1 MDQNRKLVGTFDSE
15 REATRAIDQLKD
27 LGYTNDQISVIAKNR
42 DDIAGIEE
50 STGTHVADGAAT
62 GAVTGGAL
70 GGIGGLLVGL
80 GLLAI
85 PGVGP
90 LLAAGPIAATLSG
103 AALGAGAGGLV
114 GALIGLGVP
123 EDEAHLHEGSLKAG
137 KILVIVDADPSLRD
151 RVGHIFGTHTTDS
164 SYTADR
170 MSDTVY
176 NTTEASPRVTNTADL
191 SDRSST
197 YETTSSIDSD
207 LDHDNSIR
215 LREERLNVDKTRVQT
230 GEVELRKEVVQ
241 EQQTINVPVTHEE
254 VYIERRAVTDN
265 VVDNTPIGDNEVVR
279 VPLTEERVNVT
290 KTPVVTGE
298 VSIGKREVQETEQVS
313 ETVRR
318 EEVRLD
324 QNGNPIVHA
333 DETMDERNSRL

>member
-27 LGYTNDQISVIAKNR
+27 LGYSNDQISVVAKNK
-42 DDIAGIEE
+42 DDVAGIEE

-123 EDEAHLHEGSLKAG
+123 EDEARLHEGSLNAG

-151 RVGHIFGTHTTDS
+151 RVGNIFGTHTTDT

-176 NTTEASPRVTNTADL
+176 NTTEASPRVTNTVDL
-191 SDRSST
+191 DRDT
-197 YETTSSIDSD
+197 TTSYNTSSSMDND
-207 LDHDNSIR
+207 LDDHALR

-254 VYIERRAVTDN
+254 VYIERRAVTDGSI
-265 VVDNTPIGDNEVVR
+265 DNTPIGDNEVIR

-298 VSIGKREVQETEQVS
+298 VSIGKREVQETEQIS

-324 QNGNPIVHA
+324 QNGNPIVHS
-333 DETMDERNSRL
+333 DETIDERNSRL

>member
-27 LGYTNDQISVIAKNR
+27 LGYTNDQISVVAKNK
-42 DDIAGIEE
+42 DDVAGIEE

-123 EDEAHLHEGSLKAG
+123 EDEARLHEGSLKAG

-151 RVGHIFGTHTTDS
+151 RVGNIFGTHTTDS

-176 NTTEASPRVTNTADL
+176 NTTEASSRVTNTADL
-191 SDRSST
+191 TDRTTT
-197 YETTSSIDSD
+197 YDNDTD
-207 LDHDNSIR
+207 DHALR

-254 VYIERRAVTDN
+254 VYIERRAVTDGT
-265 VVDNTPIGDNEVVR
+265 VDNTPIGDNEVVR
-279 VPLTEERVNVT
+279 VPLTEERINVT

-324 QNGNPIVHA
+324 QNGNPIVHS
-333 DETMDERNSRL
+333 DETVDERNSRL